1 MSSAPDSSAS
11 DRATILFVDD
21 EPLSQKYFKASVG
34 KYANVLTASG
44 PDAALEILAA
54 DGDRIS
60 VVVSDERMP
69 RESGVSF
76 LTNVR
81 KAWPSTVRILTSA
94 YADIENLQQ
103 AINGA
108 GVYRFV
114 PKPWD
119 FDELCKT
126 MQEALAAE
134 HAGEHTDIPSEDA
147 ENANVQLLAI
157 MAREL
162 ERPLTS
168 IENDAIRLAS
178 LTAPRAIHSS
188 SGPTDSSSRLAT
200 WSAQLR
206 GGQIAATA
214 NRVYRNSRRVRSL
227 ASSIGELAAG
237 LCEPYPMQTPS
248 MAETVSEALEQLAA
262 NRAAG
267 KITLDA
273 RSDFRYRA
281 PKVIMKFVLLKLLEA
296 ASEQAR
302 GGGIAI
308 EWAPAPEFAE
318 VRITLHGSSAA
329 SELANYKFDR
339 SARSVLWAFGGELR
353 LKNEESSDK
362 LTTIVR
368 MPNADAQGDVSPNR

>member
-1 MSSAPDSSAS
+1 LQILAS
-11 DRATILFVDD
+11 D
-21 EPLSQKYFKASVG
+21 
-34 KYANVLTASG
+34 
-44 PDAALEILAA
+44 
-54 DGDRIS
+54 GDHIS

-81 KAWPSTVRILTSA
+81 KSWPSTVRILTSA

-119 FDELCKT
+119 FDELCRT
-126 MQEALAAE
+126 MQEALAADRDSE
-134 HAGEHTDIPSEDA
+134 HADTPSEDV
-147 ENANVQLLAI
+147 ENANAQLLAI

-162 ERPLTS
+162 ERPLAS
-168 IENDAIRLAS
+168 IENDAIQLAS
-178 LTAPRAIHSS
+178 LTAPCAIRSS
-188 SGPTDSSSRLAT
+188 HGPTGSGSRLAT

-237 LCEPYPMQTPS
+237 LCEPYPIQTPS

-281 PKVIMKFVLLKLLEA
+281 PKAIMKFALLKLLETA
-296 ASEQAR
+296 IEQAQ
-302 GGGIAI
+302 GAGIAI
-308 EWAPAPEFAE
+308 ELAAAPDFAE
-318 VRITLHGSSAA
+318 VRITPHGSSVS
-329 SELANYKFDR
+329 SESPNHRFDR
-339 SARSVLWAFGGELR
+339 SARSVLWAFGGELC
-353 LKNEESSDK
+353 LKDEESSGK

-368 MPNADAQGDVSPNR
+368 VPNAEAQADVSPSR

>member
-1 MSSAPDSSAS
+1 MSSEPDNSAS

-44 PDAALEILAA
+44 PEAALEILASS
-54 DGDRIS
+54 GEQIS

-69 RESGVSF
+69 HESGVAF

-81 KAWPSTVRILTSA
+81 KSWPSTVRILTSA
-94 YADIENLQQ
+94 YANIENLQQ

-119 FDELCKT
+119 FDELCRT
-126 MQEALAAE
+126 VQEALAAE
-134 HAGEHTDIPSEDA
+134 HAGEPLGTPSSEA
-147 ENANVQLLAI
+147 ENANLQLLTI

-162 ERPLTS
+162 ETPLAA
-168 IENDAIRLAS
+168 IENDTAELAF
-178 LTAPRAIHSS
+178 LTAPRAIQPS
-188 SGPTDSSSRLAT
+188 SGSTGSRLAA
-200 WSAQLR
+200 WSAQLQSGR
-206 GGQIAATA
+206 IAAVA
-214 NRVYRNSRRVRSL
+214 NRTHRDSRRARSL
-227 ASSIGELAAG
+227 ASSIRELAAG
-237 LCEPYPMQTPS
+237 LCEPYSIQTFS
-248 MAETVSEALEQLAA
+248 MAETISEALEQFAA

-281 PKVIMKFVLLKLLEA
+281 PKAIIKFALLRLLEA
-296 ASEQAR
+296 ASEQAQ
-302 GGGIAI
+302 GTGIAI
-308 EWAPAPEFAE
+308 ELAPAANLAE
-318 VRITLHGSSAA
+318 VRITAQRN
-329 SELANYKFDR
+329 SELCDLPNQKFDR
-339 SARSVLWAFGGELR
+339 SARSVLWAFGGELC
-353 LKNEESSDK
+353 LKTEQSSGR

-368 MPNADAQGDVSPNR
+368 MPNADSQEDVSPRR

>member
-1 MSSAPDSSAS
+1 VSG
-11 DRATILFVDD
+11 RATILFVDD

-34 KYANVLTASG
+34 RYANVLTASG
-44 PDAALEILAA
+44 PGAALEILAS

-81 KAWPSTVRILTSA
+81 KSWPSTVRILTSA

-134 HAGEHTDIPSEDA
+134 RAEEPIGTPPGEA
-147 ENANVQLLAI
+147 ENASLQLLTI
-157 MAREL
+157 IAREL
-162 ERPLTS
+162 ETPLAA
-168 IENDAIRLAS
+168 IENGAAQLAF
-178 LTAPRAIHSS
+178 LTAPRAIQPSIGSS
-188 SGPTDSSSRLAT
+188 TGSRLGA

-206 GGQIAATA
+206 SGQIAAIA
-214 NRVYRNSRRVRSL
+214 NRVHRDSRRVRSL
-227 ASSIGELAAG
+227 ASSVGELAAG
-237 LCEPYPMQTPS
+237 LCEPYSIQTFS
-248 MAETVSEALEQLAA
+248 MAETISEALEQFAT

-267 KITLDA
+267 KIALDA

-281 PKVIMKFVLLKLLEA
+281 PKAIMKFALLKLLEA
-296 ASEQAR
+296 ASEQTQGA
-302 GGGIAI
+302 GITI
-308 EWAPAPEFAE
+308 ELAPAADLAE
-318 VRITLHGSSAA
+318 VWITAHGSSALC
-329 SELANYKFDR
+329 EPPNQKFDR
-339 SARSVLWAFGGELR
+339 SVRSVLWAFGGELGLR
-353 LKNEESSDK
+353 TEQSSGK

-368 MPNADAQGDVSPNR
+368 IPNADAQGDVSPRR